1 MNAPQSWLRAA
12 ALVSVIALGVAGPVA
27 FAQPAPAPAPSQP
40 AAGVPAAP
48 AAPAR
53 LVWATTPLAG
63 LRWPG
68 AAAVSLSAE
77 AGARLEVVA
86 EEGDLLRVRLGTSFG
101 WVPKAGVQDTE
112 PAAAAA
118 PPMGAPT
125 LAPPPAE

>member
-12 ALVSVIALGVAGPVA
+12 ALVSLIAVGVARPAA
-27 FAQPAPAPAPSQP
+27 FAQPAPAPTPSQP
-40 AAGVPAAP
+40 AAAAP

-53 LVWATTPLAG
+53 LVWATTPLSG

>member
-12 ALVSVIALGVAGPVA
+12 ALVSVIALGVARPVA
-27 FAQPAPAPAPSQP
+27 FAQPAPAPASSQP
-40 AAGVPAAP
+40 AAVVP

-68 AAAVSLSAE
+68 AAAISLSAE

-101 WVPKAGVQDTE
+101 WVPKVGVQDTE
-112 PAAAAA
+112 PAAAVA

>member
-12 ALVSVIALGVAGPVA
+12 ALVSLIAVGVARPAA
-27 FAQPAPAPAPSQP
+27 FAQPAPSQP
-40 AAGVPAAP
+40 AAAVPAAP

-53 LVWATTPLAG
+53 LVWATTPLSG

-125 LAPPPAE
+125 LAPPPSE